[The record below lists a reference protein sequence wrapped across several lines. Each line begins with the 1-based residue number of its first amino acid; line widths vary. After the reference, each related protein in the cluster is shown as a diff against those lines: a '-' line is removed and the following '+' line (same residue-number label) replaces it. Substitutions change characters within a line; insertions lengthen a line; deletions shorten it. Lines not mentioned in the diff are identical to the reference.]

1 MLLCTTESILLLFT
15 HVQFFC
21 LPIYSFVCSI
31 LLLLCRYY
39 RALDTAVHE
48 YHKIKLD
55 EINVR
60 VRTLW
65 QSAYK
70 GHDIDKIE
78 IVSESKKTGARNY
91 NYSIRMWK
99 GDAEM
104 PMRGRCSAGQKTL
117 ASFIIR
123 LALADA
129 FCTACGVLTLDE
141 PTTNLDEKNK
151 AGLAEAIG
159 RIIVE
164 RKAQK
169 NFQLIV
175 ITHDEDFIQLLSDA
189 TDVSR
194 GVGGVYWRISRE
206 EHPTKRGTFHSRIE
220 RQTFGEG

>member
-1 MLLCTTESILLLFT
+1 M
-15 HVQFFC
+15 
-21 LPIYSFVCSI
+21 
-31 LLLLCRYY
+31 
-39 RALDTAVHE
+39 HE

-78 IVSESKKTGARNY
+78 IISESKKTGARNY

-206 EHPTKRGTFHSRIE
+206 EHSTKRGTFHSRIE